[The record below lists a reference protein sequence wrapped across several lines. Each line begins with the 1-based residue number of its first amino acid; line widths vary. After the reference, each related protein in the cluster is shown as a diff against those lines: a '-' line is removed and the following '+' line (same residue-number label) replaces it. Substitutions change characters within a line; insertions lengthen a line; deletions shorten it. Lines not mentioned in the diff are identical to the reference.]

1 MWLQWRQEAAA
12 YCSLALFRP
21 SPDALCSLPP
31 LDQCAVRETEA
42 WATQLGWIW
51 VRTHDALNTP
61 EIPPN
66 KP

>member
-21 SPDALCSLPP
+21 SPDALCTLPP

-42 WATQLGWIW
+42 RATQLGWIW